1 MDKALLRLILG
12 VSISGT
18 LGVFVKQVSLSS
30 GQIMA
35 IRTLLGGLLILVIFL
50 IKKEEVDWKTY
61 RSNFLK
67 LVLSGSLFGMSGLFL
82 FSSYEY
88 IPVSIASLIYSL
100 NPVFIFLFSLIFLKE
115 SFKKQK
121 FIGILFAL
129 FGLVLING
137 LGGNGFNR
145 GIVYVLISALLYGI
159 MATIN
164 KRIRGISGLLITA
177 SQILSASFI
186 LFTYLYLTDDL
197 IILPLSSKDV
207 INLLILGFIHSGL
220 AMYLYYS
227 SIQNLEAQTVALFS
241 YIEPLSALISSS
253 LILGEHLGF
262 VEMLGGIFI
271 LGGALYGEMRGD
283 RCVD

>member
-50 IKKEEVDWKTY
+50 IKKEEVDWNTY